1 MVKKSVKTKKKK
13 SGSKGSSVSKKSRVA
28 KKKKSL
34 GSVLKKEELHHLPP
48 FWEKVEHYNSML
60 IPPAIL
66 GLGAIII
73 AELFFHP
80 ESHFWQEVIHI
91 GDMII
96 IAIFVIDLAFI
107 YYHVRNW
114 VIFFK
119 RFWLDILAVFPFILF
134 FRAAGSVFRFFRI
147 AEQFIIGQTL
157 LHESLEVR
165 KAVAASKAQKFA
177 KYLRLGARGIRIVSK
192 SKFFQAFRSP
202 VRRK

>member
-1 MVKKSVKTKKKK
+1 MSKVSKK
-13 SGSKGSSVSKKSRVA
+13 GSVSKRKAVS
-28 KKKKSL
+28 K
-34 GSVLKKEELHHLPP
+34 KKEELHHLPP
-48 FWEKVEHYNSML
+48 FWEKVEHFNSRL

-66 GLGAIII
+66 ALGVIII

-91 GDMII
+91 SDMII
-96 IAIFVIDLAFI
+96 IAIFVVDLGFI
-107 YYHVRNW
+107 YYHVQNW
-114 VIFFK
+114 KIFFK

-157 LHESLEVR
+157 LHEGLEVR
-165 KAVAASKAQKFA
+165 KAVAASRAQKLA
-177 KYLRLGARGIRIVSK
+177 KYLRLGARGIRIVTK

-202 VRRK
+202 TRRK